1 MTGIY
6 LSVAF
11 IISGL
16 LFFNR
21 DRVLNYLLVTC
32 FLLLQIGFTVY
43 ECLHINRTELNYF
56 TADSLAILLLLT
68 LTIISI
74 PAMYHSYVY
83 LKNKQDSPKNRAI
96 YFAAIV
102 ALLTAITAA
111 YLSNHIAVT
120 WIFVELTTLSASALI
135 YHRRNNRSLEGTW
148 KYVFVCAIS
157 ITLIFIG
164 ILFLSFTLVI

>member
-6 LSVAF
+6 LGGAF

-21 DRVLNYLLVTC
+21 KQVVNYLLVIS
-32 FLLLQIGFTVY
+32 FLLLQIGFTIY
-43 ECLHINRTELNYF
+43 EYLHINTTELNYF
-56 TADSLAILLLLT
+56 SADALAILLLIT

-83 LKNKQDSPKNRAI
+83 LRTKQDSPRNRAI
-96 YFAAIV
+96 YFAATV
-102 ALLTAITAA
+102 MLLTAISAA

-120 WIFVELTTLSASALI
+120 WILVEDRKSTRLNSSHL
-135 YHRRNNRSLEGTW
+135 G
-148 KYVFVCAIS
+148 
-157 ITLIFIG
+157 
-164 ILFLSFTLVI
+164 